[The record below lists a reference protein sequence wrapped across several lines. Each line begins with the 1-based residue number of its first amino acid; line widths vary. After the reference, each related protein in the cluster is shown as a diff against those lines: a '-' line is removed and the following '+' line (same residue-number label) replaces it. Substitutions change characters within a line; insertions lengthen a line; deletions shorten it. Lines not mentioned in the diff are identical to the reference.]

1 MFLILCYNVILIG
14 SRGSLLENYLILLKK
29 VFIIIKS
36 NLNNM
41 SNDTGPKSSKKSTKK
56 ITTPKEVKETKSVP
70 ITVDLNI
77 LKILI
82 NERPLIPLFRILK
95 KNKELH
101 TRELL
106 LTIGSWGY
114 GQSLLK
120 RATNL
125 GLVERKVKKEKSPG
139 RGKPRIYNSL
149 TSKGREVVVLAD
161 RVGYGK

>member
-1 MFLILCYNVILIG
+1 MADDG
-14 SRGSLLENYLILLKK
+14 
-29 VFIIIKS
+29 
-36 NLNNM
+36 
-41 SNDTGPKSSKKSTKK
+41 TGPRGFSKKSTKK
-56 ITTPKEVKETKSVP
+56 IITTAKEVKKETNSVS
-70 ITVDLNI
+70 ITVELNI
-77 LKILI
+77 LKVLL

-106 LTIGSWGY
+106 ITMGSWGY

-125 GLVERKVKKEKSPG
+125 GLIERKVKKEKTPG

-149 TSKGREVVVLAD
+149 TNKGREVVGLAD
-161 RVGYGK
+161 KVIYRK

>member
-1 MFLILCYNVILIG
+1 M
-14 SRGSLLENYLILLKK
+14 SSSTDP
-29 VFIIIKS
+29 KS
-36 NLNNM
+36 
-41 SNDTGPKSSKKSTKK
+41 SSKKSTKK
-56 ITTPKEVKETKSVP
+56 TTTAKEVKETKSVP

-77 LKILI
+77 LKVLM
-82 NERPLIPLFRILK
+82 NERPLIPLFRILR

-106 LTIGSWGY
+106 ITMGSWGY

-125 GLVERKVKKEKSPG
+125 GLIERKVKKEKSPG

-149 TSKGREVVVLAD
+149 TNKGREVVVLAD
-161 RVGYGK
+161 KVGYTK

>member
-1 MFLILCYNVILIG
+1 
-14 SRGSLLENYLILLKK
+14 
-29 VFIIIKS
+29 
-36 NLNNM
+36 M
-41 SNDTGPKSSKKSTKK
+41 SNGTGPKSSKKSTKI
-56 ITTPKEVKETKSVP
+56 ITTTKEVEETKSVP
-70 ITVDLNI
+70 IMVDLNI

-106 LTIGSWGY
+106 ITMGSWGY
-114 GQSLLK
+114 GQTLLK

-125 GLVERKVKKEKSPG
+125 GLIERKAKKDKSRG

-149 TSKGREVVVLAD
+149 TNKGRDVVGLAD
-161 RVGYGK
+161 KVGYRK

>member
-1 MFLILCYNVILIG
+1 
-14 SRGSLLENYLILLKK
+14 
-29 VFIIIKS
+29 
-36 NLNNM
+36 M
-41 SNDTGPKSSKKSTKK
+41 SDDGTGPRGYSKKSTKK
-56 ITTPKEVKETKSVP
+56 IITAAKEVKKETNSVP
-70 ITVDLNI
+70 ITVELNI
-77 LKILI
+77 LKVLL

-106 LTIGSWGY
+106 ITMGSWGY

-125 GLVERKVKKEKSPG
+125 GLIERKVKKEKTPS

-149 TSKGREVVVLAD
+149 TNYGREVLGLAD
-161 RVGYGK
+161 KVIYRK

>member
-1 MFLILCYNVILIG
+1 
-14 SRGSLLENYLILLKK
+14 
-29 VFIIIKS
+29 
-36 NLNNM
+36 M
-41 SNDTGPKSSKKSTKK
+41 SNGTGPKSSSKKSTKN
-56 ITTPKEVKETKSVP
+56 ITTAKEVKKKSVP
-70 ITVDLNI
+70 ITVQLNI
-77 LKILI
+77 LKVLI

-106 LTIGSWGY
+106 ITMGSWGY

-125 GLVERKVKKEKSPG
+125 GLIERKVKKEKSRG

-149 TSKGREVVVLAD
+149 TNKGREVVGLAD
-161 RVGYGK
+161 KVGYTK